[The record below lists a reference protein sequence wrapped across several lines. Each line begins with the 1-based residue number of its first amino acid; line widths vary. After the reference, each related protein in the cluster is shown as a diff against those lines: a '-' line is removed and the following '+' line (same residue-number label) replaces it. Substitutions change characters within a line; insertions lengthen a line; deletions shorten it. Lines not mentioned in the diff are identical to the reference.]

1 MTSKQVE
8 RRYLIIAGIYNLSAS
23 LIWGINTLF
32 LLNAG
37 LDIFEVFITNGVFTA
52 SMSLFE
58 IPTGVLADTRGR
70 RASFLLSVVIIL
82 IGTLGYVWV
91 AESSGS
97 LMMFNLMSVILGLG
111 YTFYSGAVDAWL
123 VDALAASGYEGEL
136 DQVFARGGIVFGAA
150 MLVGTLGGGL
160 LGTINLSLP
169 YLVRAL
175 LLGGVFVVAWRGMHD
190 MGYEPRTMILS
201 ELPGEMKKIAS
212 ASMRHGWH
220 VQGIKLLMLASMV
233 QAFFFAWGYH
243 SWQPYFLGLLQR
255 EDAIWIAGIIAALIA
270 VSMMI
275 GNAMVGWLGGKF
287 RLRTSLLIGGTLLI
301 ALAAV
306 AVGLANNFYLAVGL
320 YLLTGVAFGIIGPT
334 RMACMHKMIPS
345 EQRATIISFDSLVGN
360 VGSVGG
366 QVGLGYLGRQQ
377 SLGVG
382 YITGGLVTL
391 LSLPILLV
399 FRALRLPEDQMNG
412 NEQRTVAGVSQE

>member
-8 RRYLIIAGIYNLSAS
+8 RRYLVIAGIYNLSAS

-123 VDALAASGYEGEL
+123 VDALAASGYKGEL

-212 ASMRHGWH
+212 ASMRHGWQ

-275 GNAMVGWLGGKF
+275 GNALVGWLGRKF

-366 QVGLGYLGRQQ
+366 QVGLGYLARQQ
-377 SLGVG
+377 SLGMG

-399 FRALRLPEDQMNG
+399 FRALRMPEDQMNG

>member
-212 ASMRHGWH
+212 ASMRYGWQ

-255 EDAIWIAGIIAALIA
+255 EDAIW
-270 VSMMI
+270 
-275 GNAMVGWLGGKF
+275 
-287 RLRTSLLIGGTLLI
+287 
-301 ALAAV
+301 V
-306 AVGLANNFYLAVGL
+306 A
-320 YLLTGVAFGIIGPT
+320 GIIGPT

-360 VGSVGG
+360 AGSVGG
-366 QVGLGYLGRQQ
+366 QVGLGYLARQQ
-377 SLGVG
+377 SLTMG

-399 FRALRLPEDQMNG
+399 FRARRMPEDQMNG
-412 NEQRTVAGVSQE
+412 SEQ

>member
-8 RRYLIIAGIYNLSAS
+8 RRYLVIAGIYNLSAS

-123 VDALAASGYEGEL
+123 VDALAASGFKGEL

-212 ASMRHGWH
+212 ASMRHGWQ

-270 VSMMI
+270 ISLMI
-275 GNAMVGWLGGKF
+275 GNAMVGWLGGQF

-366 QVGLGYLGRQQ
+366 QVGLGYLARQQ

-399 FRALRLPEDQMNG
+399 FRALRMPEDQMNG
-412 NEQRTVAGVSQE
+412 NEQ